1 MAHDP
6 NKYTIDH
13 LMRCLLD
20 ETRQTRI
27 IASSILSETQAI
39 NANTD
44 EVETKLNVLVQ
55 ATSNGFVSALSG
67 IQMHRLSVLTALGNA
82 NPSLSATITALQIN
96 EDSSIADLNSA
107 LDTIL
112 LGIQAAPGDTS
123 ALVTENTNLRQEL
136 VDLQV
141 HLVDILNG
149 IDTGFTETNLTLDGI
164 KAAIESGNASSSTVG
179 ADVALIQTD
188 LATLVAQTDQ
198 LESLL
203 TSIYNHQITPVSPTQ
218 EVITTEK
225 TYTNF
230 KSLTFTVYDGTA
242 DVTVGGVTLTYPLGT
257 SVLGASWEDDNLTGA
272 ITITPTGSTLVTT
285 ILKL

>member
-39 NANTD
+39 
-44 EVETKLNVLVQ
+44 
-55 ATSNGFVSALSG
+55 
-67 IQMHRLSVLTALGNA
+67 
-82 NPSLSATITALQIN
+82 
-96 EDSSIADLNSA
+96 
-107 LDTIL
+107 
-112 LGIQAAPGDTS
+112 
-123 ALVTENTNLRQEL
+123 
-136 VDLQV
+136 
-141 HLVDILNG
+141 
-149 IDTGFTETNLTLDGI
+149 
-164 KAAIESGNASSSTVG
+164 
-179 ADVALIQTD
+179 
-188 LATLVAQTDQ
+188 
-198 LESLL
+198 
-203 TSIYNHQITPVSPTQ
+203 ITPVSPTQ
-218 EVITTEK
+218 EVITAAK

-230 KSLTFTVYDGTA
+230 KSLAFTVYDGTA

-257 SVLGASWEDDNLTGA
+257 SVLGANWEDDNLTGA